1 MKSKSATEH
10 KSHGMKVTADRID
23 MINKIYDTLAR
34 VEIIDKTNEY
44 GEAFGT
50 TVKIQIPL
58 KQQY

>member
-34 VEIIDKTNEY
+34 VEIIDKTNEN